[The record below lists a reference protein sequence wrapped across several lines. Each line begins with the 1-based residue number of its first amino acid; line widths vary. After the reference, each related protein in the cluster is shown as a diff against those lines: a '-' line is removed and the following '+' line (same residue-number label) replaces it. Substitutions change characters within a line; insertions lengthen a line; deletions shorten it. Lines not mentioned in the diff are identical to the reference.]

1 MGSTLKMDS
10 ERPYVS
16 TYTTLFTLPKIG
28 SQFFSSNYALLTC
41 YYILQ
46 MCDEAFHL
54 SLPFFQ
60 KRIYIVSYVC
70 RRKSKELISKIYQQ
84 REHISKLKNESPKLH
99 HSTSRRAIDLIRL
112 LLLLT
117 LFWEKHCIFCF
128 NILMENFCQN
138 SFDFSYIFSILGTYY
153 YYMYI
158 LVIFRFIV

>member
-1 MGSTLKMDS
+1 MISEFKYYINGMVSQFFLGSTLKMDS
-10 ERPYVS
+10 EGPYVS
-16 TYTTLFTLPKIG
+16 TYILYLQYLKLG
-28 SQFFSSNYALLTC
+28 VNFFFLNYALLTC

-99 HSTSRRAIDLIRL
+99 HSVLVEELLI
-112 LLLLT
+112 
-117 LFWEKHCIFCF
+117 
-128 NILMENFCQN
+128 
-138 SFDFSYIFSILGTYY
+138 
-153 YYMYI
+153 
-158 LVIFRFIV
+158 

>member
-1 MGSTLKMDS
+1 MISEFRYYINGMVSQFFLGSTLKMDS
-10 ERPYVS
+10 EGPYVS
-16 TYTTLFTLPKIG
+16 TYILYLQYLKLG
-28 SQFFSSNYALLTC
+28 VNFFFLNYALLTC

-117 LFWEKHCIFCF
+117 LF
-128 NILMENFCQN
+128 
-138 SFDFSYIFSILGTYY
+138 
-153 YYMYI
+153 
-158 LVIFRFIV
+158 

>member
-1 MGSTLKMDS
+1 MRSEIWPGRNLINPPIYKIVRLSILCYIFSFSGTLLMDSWYDFRINGMVSQFFLGSTLKMDS

-16 TYTTLFTLPKIG
+16 TYTTLFTIPKIG

-99 HSTSRRAIDLIRL
+99 HSVLVEELLI
-112 LLLLT
+112 
-117 LFWEKHCIFCF
+117 
-128 NILMENFCQN
+128 
-138 SFDFSYIFSILGTYY
+138 
-153 YYMYI
+153 
-158 LVIFRFIV
+158 

>member
-1 MGSTLKMDS
+1 MISEFRYYINGMVSQFFLGSTPKMDS
-10 ERPYVS
+10 EGSYVS

-28 SQFFSSNYALLTC
+28 SQFFFLNYALLTC

-70 RRKSKELISKIYQQ
+70 SRKSQELISKIYQQ

-112 LLLLT
+112 LLLT
-117 LFWEKHCIFCF
+117 VIIF
-128 NILMENFCQN
+128 LQK
-138 SFDFSYIFSILGTYY
+138 
-153 YYMYI
+153 
-158 LVIFRFIV
+158 